1 MPRFYDPTKTDPAII
16 AINWVDQILTE
27 KLKTLSH
34 EDIQNYIK
42 RFQQEKLFANYK
54 NKEIVISNNCS
65 RGNIYLDYDNLQNK
79 YFPVLNNGNQIVIC
93 QNMILN
99 SVQLLENLIREFELS
114 QSQIETQGCKY
125 ISACSK
131 AYKIYKFPFEKHK
144 QLSDICAKIL
154 MRHRGENK
162 DQLPL
167 DQWIRH
173 IETEVKSQ
181 QCYNI

>member
-1 MPRFYDPTKTDPAII
+1 MPRFFDPTKSDPTII

-27 KLKTLSH
+27 KLTTLSH
-34 EDIQNYIK
+34 EDIEKYIK

-65 RGNIYLDYDNLQNK
+65 RGNIFLDYDNIQNK
-79 YFPVLNNGNQIVIC
+79 YFPVFNNGNQIVIC

-114 QSQIETQGCKY
+114 QNQIQTQGCKF

-131 AYKIYKFPFEKHK
+131 AYQIYKFPFEKHK

-162 DQLPL
+162 ELLPL
-167 DQWIRH
+167 DQWIRY
-173 IETEVKSQ
+173 IEREIKSQ
-181 QCYNI
+181 QCYNV